1 MDELES
7 TVASARQIHR
17 DVEGFHDVMGEYLK
31 LLIYVILMHF
41 SPSEKTGRFD
51 ASLWRHC
58 ITVPVFFAG
67 FELLPPNA

>member
-7 TVASARQIHR
+7 TVVSARQIHR

-41 SPSEKTGRFD
+41 SPSEKTGRFVCQPM
-51 ASLWRHC
+51 AALHNCSGLFCW
-58 ITVPVFFAG
+58 V
-67 FELLPPNA
+67 